1 MLRKSFG
8 NGSYLAVRNCTANN
22 MLSIVAAKD
31 MLSIVAVK
39 DMLPFVAWL
48 AMPPGGTLSV
58 TDGEVPPKSLCLQA
72 IPEFLLKMD
81 TRFRNFF
88 SF

>member
-1 MLRKSFG
+1 MLRESFG
-8 NGSYLAVRNCTANN
+8 NGSYLAVRNCTAD

-31 MLSIVAVK
+31 MLSIVAAK

-58 TDGEVPPKSLCLQA
+58 TDGEVPPKSLRLQVV
-72 IPEFLLKMD
+72 PEFLLKMD
-81 TRFRNFF
+81 T
-88 SF
+88 